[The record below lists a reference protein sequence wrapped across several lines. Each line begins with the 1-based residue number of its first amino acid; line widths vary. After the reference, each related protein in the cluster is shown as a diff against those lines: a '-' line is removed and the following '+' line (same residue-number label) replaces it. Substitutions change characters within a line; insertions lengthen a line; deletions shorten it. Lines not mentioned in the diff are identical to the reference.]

1 MPRTAGLHSLTTNLD
16 HPGHYLH
23 WGVVQISVANLTV
36 IVLML
41 VLFALAVLLPF
52 PRGGA
57 VEERR
62 PDDDNG

>member
-1 MPRTAGLHSLTTNLD
+1 MPTTAFHALTTNLD

-41 VLFALAVLLPF
+41 VLFGLAVLLPF
-52 PRGGA
+52 PHGHEVR
-57 VEERR
+57 E
-62 PDDDNG
+62 DDDDHR